1 VAEKGKALQSL
12 QEFLR
17 AVAFLRAETGRAE
30 GPAAGGR
37 TAHPAAEAF
46 RAAMDDDFNT
56 ARATGVLFDLVRDG
70 NRMLQDVR
78 GAGEPSPPA
87 VAALEETAA
96 LLRRLA
102 SVLVLDLSGA
112 TAEVS
117 AASAVRLIRSA
128 GEALG
133 ELTRLLAAPPP
144 YPVERGAEIANV
156 VRELLALREAAR
168 KNRAW
173 AEADGIRQTLV
184 AAGIRVDDTRRAAH
198 ATSEF
203 PADRG
208 LPAVTVSVTKE

>member
-1 VAEKGKALQSL
+1 ML
-12 QEFLR
+12 QE
-17 AVAFLRAETGRAE
+17 
-30 GPAAGGR
+30 
-37 TAHPAAEAF
+37 
-46 RAAMDDDFNT
+46 
-56 ARATGVLFDLVRDG
+56 
-70 NRMLQDVR
+70 VR

-96 LLRRLA
+96 LLTRLS
-102 SVLVLDLSGA
+102 SVLALDLSGA

-117 AASAVRLIRSA
+117 AASAVRLIRSPD
-128 GEALG
+128 EALG

-144 YPVERGAEIANV
+144 YPTERGAEITGV

-168 KNRAW
+168 KQRAW
-173 AEADGIRQTLV
+173 ADADGIRRALV
-184 AAGIRVDDTRRAAH
+184 AAGIRVDDTRRAVH